1 MRPAQTGLNGN
12 YWNVV
17 QIDRHANTTMSTLNQ
32 TQVDDD
38 DDTPTSSED
47 EAANEKLH
55 TLLQSTSSSS
65 SADIRTL
72 LYSNR
77 TFITCRSPTD
87 SFFLCQVLQ
96 DVYND
101 TKKFRIR
108 WCSRTDG
115 KGDEAEIDENT
126 HFQID
131 YEDTL
136 NPQTILTGIPN
147 VIRHADKTVSLKKQ
161 DIFET
166 KRLLEKSIKGEA
178 STSDEPM
185 DLTTENDIK
194 TIGKIESDSSD
205 DDSLAIRRT
214 TPPPPPSP
222 KKIKK
227 RKLPAENTRKQP
239 PKKRARKTS
248 GEAIPILK
256 RQVTKDINEISDVEK
271 TTKKTKRTPKKAAA
285 KPVTTPKAQLFKVQS
300 NRLLQENLLITAYR
314 KDPFFE
320 DNLPVPFI
328 SSIVQGKLAI
338 RAVLINDPA
347 LLKSLI
353 ADVDRVCSVHVK
365 RGLHNDLTAIHYAI
379 KNDNLEM
386 LKILIEDLE
395 TPKKDRCPMPTVA
408 MTTQSTGRL
417 NIRTFGFR
425 TAQIMAGR
433 GAKEGNN
440 ALNKD
445 DNTPLSAHSHREL
458 IQYAIKNNCS
468 RQIYDF
474 LIESYPNFNQRVY
487 ENIFHIVRA
496 GYRKLAASIIGDVKD
511 NSFYGFNNLHHQV
524 CVE

>member
-1 MRPAQTGLNGN
+1 M
-12 YWNVV
+12 
-17 QIDRHANTTMSTLNQ
+17 DRHANTTMSTLNQ
-32 TQVDDD
+32 SQVDDD

-147 VIRHADKTVSLKKQ
+147 VIRHADKTISLKKQ

-248 GEAIPILK
+248 GEAIRKIF
-256 RQVTKDINEISDVEK
+256 INLFFLSQLSFSSISDTE
-271 TTKKTKRTPKKAAA
+271 TT
-285 KPVTTPKAQLFKVQS
+285 S
-300 NRLLQENLLITAYR
+300 NERY
-314 KDPFFE
+314 
-320 DNLPVPFI
+320 
-328 SSIVQGKLAI
+328 
-338 RAVLINDPA
+338 
-347 LLKSLI
+347 
-353 ADVDRVCSVHVK
+353 
-365 RGLHNDLTAIHYAI
+365 
-379 KNDNLEM
+379 
-386 LKILIEDLE
+386 
-395 TPKKDRCPMPTVA
+395 
-408 MTTQSTGRL
+408 
-417 NIRTFGFR
+417 
-425 TAQIMAGR
+425 
-433 GAKEGNN
+433 
-440 ALNKD
+440 
-445 DNTPLSAHSHREL
+445 
-458 IQYAIKNNCS
+458 
-468 RQIYDF
+468 
-474 LIESYPNFNQRVY
+474 
-487 ENIFHIVRA
+487 
-496 GYRKLAASIIGDVKD
+496 
-511 NSFYGFNNLHHQV
+511 
-524 CVE
+524 